1 MSGAAGVDGVGG
13 GTVVVKYGGAAL
25 AAGAA
30 DAVLA
35 ALVALQRSGARAV
48 LVHGGGPE
56 VTAVMR
62 RLGREPSFVDG
73 LRVTDR
79 ETVEV
84 AEMVLAGRVNK
95 GLVDRLQ
102 RLGGRA
108 VGISGK
114 DGGLFRARKRLHR
127 GKDGREVDLGFVGEI
142 AAVDTSLIACLHGG
156 GWLPVVASIAPGE
169 DGETYNVN
177 ADLAAAA
184 LAGALRADAFVLLTD
199 VPGVLGDAGDPSSLI
214 PELSAA
220 AAARL
225 VADGVVRG
233 GMIPKV
239 EACLAALAAGA
250 RAAWIADGRDAAALK
265 ALARGQPAGT
275 RLVSEPAPR
284 AARGA

>member
-1 MSGAAGVDGVGG
+1 MDVGA
-13 GTVVVKYGGAAL
+13 TIVVKYGGAAL

-30 DAVLA
+30 EPVLA
-35 ALVALQRSGARAV
+35 ALVALQRAGARVV

-56 VTAVMR
+56 LTAFLR
-62 RLGREPSFVDG
+62 RLGKEPVFVDG

-95 GLVDRLQ
+95 ALVAGLQ

-108 VGISGK
+108 VGICGK
-114 DGGLFRARKRLHR
+114 DGGLLRARKRP
-127 GKDGREVDLGFVGEI
+127 GPDLGFVGEI
-142 AAVDTSLIACLHGG
+142 VAVDTSLLEHLHAG

-184 LAGALRADAFVLLTD
+184 LAGALRADSFVLLTD
-199 VPGVLGDAGDPSSLI
+199 VPGVLRDARDPASLI
-214 PELSAA
+214 RELSAA
-220 AAARL
+220 QARDL
-225 VADGVVRG
+225 VREGAVSG

-239 EACLAALAAGA
+239 EACLAALAGGAGE
-250 RAAWIADGRDAAALK
+250 AWIADGRDGTALE
-265 ALARGQPAGT
+265 ALGRGLPAGT
-275 RLVSEPAPR
+275 RLVAGRGE
-284 AARGA
+284 RGAVAGV